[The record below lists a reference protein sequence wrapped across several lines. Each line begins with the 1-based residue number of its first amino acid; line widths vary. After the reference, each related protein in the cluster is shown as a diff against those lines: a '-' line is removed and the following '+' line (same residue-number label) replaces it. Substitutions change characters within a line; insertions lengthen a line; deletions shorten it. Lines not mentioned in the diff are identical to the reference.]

1 MELSQGNSRSK
12 EPGICRNRKVLPL
25 LFVLSAIVCVASLA
39 LGRYGIS
46 VRQIVHIVG
55 GKITGQPLDLPGTV
69 EMVLFKVRIPR
80 IAAAMLVG
88 SALSLA
94 GVSYQGMF
102 RNPMVSSDIL
112 GASAGA
118 GFGAALSI
126 VLSLNSLALQFMAFA
141 FGLGAVLLTYMISLG
156 MKRRAESVLTLL
168 LAGLVVSALF
178 TSCTSLIKYVADPY
192 SKLPA
197 VTFWMM
203 GGLSS
208 VTARDTGLLLIPL
221 LLGTLPLL
229 LIRWQMNV
237 MTFGEEEARALGVN
251 VLRVRIVVI
260 LCSTLLTAAAVS
272 VSGMIGWV
280 GLLVPHMSR
289 LLVGADFKVL
299 MPVSMLLGS
308 LFLLVADDLVRSAF
322 PQEIPLGIL
331 TALIGAPCF
340 LYLLLKGG
348 RSWL

>member
-1 MELSQGNSRSK
+1 
-12 EPGICRNRKVLPL
+12 
-25 LFVLSAIVCVASLA
+25 
-39 LGRYGIS
+39 
-46 VRQIVHIVG
+46 
-55 GKITGQPLDLPGTV
+55 
-69 EMVLFKVRIPR
+69 
-80 IAAAMLVG
+80 
-88 SALSLA
+88 
-94 GVSYQGMF
+94 
-102 RNPMVSSDIL
+102 
-112 GASAGA
+112 
-118 GFGAALSI
+118 
-126 VLSLNSLALQFMAFA
+126 
-141 FGLGAVLLTYMISLG
+141 
-156 MKRRAESVLTLL
+156 
-168 LAGLVVSALF
+168 
-178 TSCTSLIKYVADPY
+178 
-192 SKLPA
+192 
-197 VTFWMM
+197 
-203 GGLSS
+203 
-208 VTARDTGLLLIPL
+208 
-221 LLGTLPLL
+221 
-229 LIRWQMNV
+229 
-237 MTFGEEEARALGVN
+237 VN